1 MQLERMTKAI
11 IGDLNSGLVSYE
23 GVLVP
28 RKMKVTFSDPEGVP
42 GNRKP
47 SITLQFEV
55 GEDRLKCVSIALTA
69 SKDTQDIRSTLLR
82 EINVDALAI
91 EAFETVALERKA
103 EGSDEVRPARLEVGR
118 AAAKKLADNVTQL
131 TVEELMHIG
140 YHYSNPAN
148 SNFPTQAVWK
158 ALGYGSRH
166 TAIRRIQA
174 ARDKQW
180 VLSRDATPKE
190 ISLHFEEVKKRMEQN
205 G

>member
-1 MQLERMTKAI
+1 MTKAI

-166 TAIRRIQA
+166 TAIRRIQV

-190 ISLHFEEVKKRMEQN
+190 ILLHFEEVKRRMEQN

>member
-28 RKMKVTFSDPEGVP
+28 RKMKVTFSDTEGVP

-55 GEDRLKCVSIALTA
+55 GEDRLKCVSIVLTA

-118 AAAKKLADNVTQL
+118 AAAKKLADNVSQL
-131 TVEELMHIG
+131 SRQELLHIG
-140 YHYSNPAN
+140 FHYSNPAN
-148 SNFPTQAVWK
+148 SQSPTQAVRK
-158 ALGYGSRH
+158 ALGYGSHH
-166 TAIRRIQA
+166 TALRRIQA
-174 ARDKQW
+174 ARDKGW
-180 VLSRDATPKE
+180 VLPRDAKPEE
-190 ISLHFEEVKKRMEQN
+190 ILLHFDALKSEMGQN
-205 G
+205 D

>member
-23 GVLVP
+23 GLLVP
-28 RKMKVTFSDPEGVP
+28 RKIKVVFSDPEGVP

-47 SITLQFEV
+47 SITVQFEV

-69 SKDTQDIRSTLLR
+69 SKDTQDIRSTLLQ
-82 EINVDALAI
+82 EIKVDALGI
-91 EAFETVALERKA
+91 EAFEAVALERRA
-103 EGSDEVRPARLEVGR
+103 EGGDEVRPARLEVGR
-118 AAAKKLADNVTQL
+118 AAAKKLADNVSQL
-131 TVEELMHIG
+131 SRQELLHIG
-140 YHYSNPAN
+140 FHYSNPAN
-148 SNFPTQAVWK
+148 SKSPTQAVWK

-174 ARDKQW
+174 ARDKGW
-180 VLSRDATPKE
+180 VLPRDATPKE
-190 ISLHFEEVKKRMEQN
+190 IVLHFEELQSQMGQN

>member
-28 RKMKVTFSDPEGVP
+28 RKMKITFSDPEGVP

-47 SITLQFEV
+47 SVTLQFEV
-55 GEDRLKCVSIALTA
+55 GEERLKCVSIALTA
-69 SKDTQDIRSTLLR
+69 SKDTQDIRSTLLQ
-82 EINVDALAI
+82 EIKVDALGI
-91 EAFETVALERKA
+91 EAFEAVALERRA
-103 EGSDEVRPARLEVGR
+103 EGGDEVRPARLEVGR
-118 AAAKKLADNVTQL
+118 AAAKKLADNVSQL
-131 TVEELMHIG
+131 SRQELLHIG
-140 YHYSNPAN
+140 FHYSNPAN
-148 SNFPTQAVWK
+148 AKSPTQAVWK

-174 ARDKQW
+174 ARDKGW
-180 VLSRDATPKE
+180 VLPRDATPKE
-190 ISLHFEEVKKRMEQN
+190 IVLHFEELQSQMGQN

>member
-1 MQLERMTKAI
+1 MTKAI

-28 RKMKVTFSDPEGVP
+28 RKMKVVFSDPEGVA

-55 GEDRLKCVSIALTA
+55 GEDRLKCVSVALSA
-69 SKDTQDIRSTLLR
+69 SKDTQDIRSTLLK
-82 EINVDALAI
+82 EINIDALAM

-103 EGSDEVRPARLEVGR
+103 EGSEEVQPARLAVGR
-118 AAAKKLADNVTQL
+118 AAAKKLADNVSQL
-131 TVEELMHIG
+131 SRQELLHIG
-140 YHYSNPAN
+140 FYYSNPA
-148 SNFPTQAVWK
+148 SSKSPTQAVLK
-158 ALGYGSRH
+158 GLGYGSRH

-174 ARDKQW
+174 ARDKGW
-180 VLSRDATPKE
+180 VLPRDAKPEE
-190 ISLHFEEVKKRMEQN
+190 ILLHFEVLKSEMGKN

>member
-118 AAAKKLADNVTQL
+118 AAAKKLADNVSQL
-131 TVEELMHIG
+131 SRQELLHIG
-140 YHYSNPAN
+140 FHYSNPAN
-148 SNFPTQAVWK
+148 SQSPTQAVRK

-166 TAIRRIQA
+166 TALRRIQA
-174 ARDKQW
+174 ARDKGW
-180 VLSRDATPKE
+180 VLPRDATPKE
-190 ISLHFEEVKKRMEQN
+190 ILLHFEEVKRRMEQN

>member
-1 MQLERMTKAI
+1 MTKAI

-166 TAIRRIQA
+166 TALRRIQA
-174 ARDKQW
+174 ARDKGW
-180 VLSRDATPKE
+180 VLPRDAKPEE
-190 ISLHFEEVKKRMEQN
+190 ILLHFDVIKSEMGQN
-205 G
+205 D